1 MKKKFDFEAKIEL
14 VPHEPGC
21 YLMRDKRGKI
31 VYIGKAKDLKNRV
44 RSYFR
49 ASGDSRYFVARL
61 PYVLGDIDFIVTANE
76 KEAIL
81 LENTLIKEHKP
92 RFNVRLKDD
101 KNYLSLRIDMNA
113 PWPRLEVV
121 RKQKKDGARY
131 FGPYHSARSV
141 RRTLGIVNRYFNLRT
156 CPDSVLNNRS
166 RPCLQYQIRRCPA
179 PCVFALDRDEYMK
192 NVHAVTLFLEGR
204 GTELVDTLTDKMLT
218 ASEAMEFETAAHF
231 RDQIQAIKSVLEQQ
245 VAVST
250 HNVDRD
256 AIGFYRQGDRLT
268 IQLLFVRRG
277 KLEGAQSFSYQDQE
291 FPDVEVLS
299 SFLNLYYNSGA
310 ELPREVL
317 LPMAIEASELENFEE
332 IFSEIAGHRVYIQI
346 PQRGAKRALVDSA
359 MANAR
364 HSFEDEHSQKERA
377 TDLLDKLAKRL
388 NLKHYPERIECF
400 DISNMQGKQIVA
412 SQVTFIGGQP
422 DKTEYRHYKMREV
435 LAQDDFASMRE
446 VLMRRFKKVVEEG
459 DDAPDLVVIDGG
471 KGQLAQALT
480 VFEDLGIHDIDVIS
494 LAESR
499 TDKVGFQDPEVTAS
513 PERVFLP
520 GRKNPVVLKP
530 HSAELY
536 LLERI
541 RDEAHRFAITFHQ
554 KLRRKETLRSTL
566 EDVPGVGPKTRQNL
580 LRHFGSLQKVKSAP
594 VDQLAT
600 VDGVGPKTAE
610 EIHAYFNGLPSAR

>member
-1 MKKKFDFEAKIEL
+1 MTQRFDFEAKIEL

-81 LENTLIKEHKP
+81 LENTLIKEHQP

-101 KNYLSLRIDMNA
+101 KNYVSLRLDLNA
-113 PWPRLEVV
+113 QWPRLEVV

-141 RRTLGIVNRYFNLRT
+141 RRTLAIVNRYFNLRT

-166 RPCLQYQIRRCPA
+166 RPCLQYQIRRCLA

-192 NVHAVTLFLEGR
+192 NVHAVILFLEGR
-204 GTELVDTLTDKMLT
+204 GTELVDTLTAKMMA
-218 ASEAMEFETAAHF
+218 ASEQMEFEIAAHF

-250 HNVDRD
+250 QQVDRD
-256 AIGFYRQGDRLT
+256 AVGFYREGDRLT

-277 KLEGAQSFSYQDQE
+277 KLEGARSFSYQDQE
-291 FPDVEVLS
+291 FPAVEVLS

-310 ELPREVL
+310 HLPREIL
-317 LPMAIEASELENFEE
+317 LPMALEESEVAHFED
-332 IFSEIAGHRVYIQI
+332 IFSQIAGHRVYIQV
-346 PQRGAKRALVDSA
+346 PQRGQKKALVDTA
-359 MANAR
+359 TANAR
-364 HSFEDEHSQKERA
+364 HSFEDEHSRKDRA
-377 TDLLDKLAKRL
+377 TDLLDKLARRL

-400 DISNMQGKQIVA
+400 DISNLQGKQIVA

-422 DKTEYRHYKMREV
+422 DKSAYRHYKMRDVRE
-435 LAQDDFASMRE
+435 QDDFASMRE
-446 VLMRRFKKVVEEG
+446 VLMRRFKRVVEE
-459 DDAPDLVVIDGG
+459 DDEAPDLVVIDGG
-471 KGQLAQALT
+471 KGQLGQALT
-480 VFEDLGIHDIDVIS
+480 VFEDLGLHNIDLIS
-494 LAESR
+494 VAEAR
-499 TDKVGFQDPEVTAS
+499 TDKVGFEDPEVTSS

-520 GRKNPVVLKP
+520 GRKNPVILKP

-541 RDEAHRFAITFHQ
+541 RDEAHRFAITFHK
-554 KLRRKETLRSTL
+554 KLRRKETLRSSL

-580 LRHFGSLQKVKSAP
+580 LRHFGSLNKVKNAP
-594 VDQLAT
+594 IHALAE
-600 VDGVGPKTAE
+600 VEGVGAKTAE
-610 EIHAYFNGLPSAR
+610 DIHTYFNGPA